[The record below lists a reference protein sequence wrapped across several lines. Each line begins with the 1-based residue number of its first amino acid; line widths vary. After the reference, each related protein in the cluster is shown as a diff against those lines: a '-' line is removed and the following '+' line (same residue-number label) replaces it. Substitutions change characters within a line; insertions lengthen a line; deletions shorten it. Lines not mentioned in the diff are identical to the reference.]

1 MKITNVNYSDEPS
14 GSSIAV
20 ERINKMLKN
29 ENIDSN
35 ILVFK
40 SYMQSKKKI
49 SIFR

>member
-29 ENIDSN
+29 ENIDN
-35 ILVFK
+35 IYSYLNLTFK
-40 SYMQSKKKI
+40 VKKNI
-49 SIFR
+49 NI